1 MEKRKLRLRTYNDDH
16 RTAYL
21 ELLDHPHQL
30 VPGCAKRTVDI
41 HNLIPDYEGPGLFID
56 FDEQGRAIGI
66 EILYSL
72 CSDDDALD
80 PGDDS
85 E

>member
-1 MEKRKLRLRTYNDDH
+1 MKKRELRLRTYNND

-21 ELLDHPHQL
+21 ELLDFPRES
-30 VPGCAKRTVDI
+30 PSGCVKKTVRV
-41 HNLIPDYEGPGLFID
+41 HTLIPDFDGPGIGID
-56 FDEQGRAIGI
+56 FDEQGLAIGI

-72 CSDDDALD
+72 ASE
-80 PGDDS
+80 DDS